1 MTEAELDP
9 YLARLPATGQRL
21 VRQARRE
28 SPVRQV
34 QSRIGNVITRFVSRK
49 MQRVIVG
56 ESRTVELPAIV
67 RYEHDVHVLEYY
79 AQPVRLNLRL
89 TDGGLKKPF
98 RLNTTPDFLVLM
110 DSGIAIDEWRTSE
123 RMQRLS
129 KKYPGRFEYDGA
141 RWRWPEVQEFLAERG
156 IDYRIRTDDEHPHV
170 YVQNLRF
177 LADYYSPECLAVEPE
192 TLALL
197 QACFVDRASFTLAE
211 LIDLGRTPE
220 TCHVNQR
227 PTSDTPPADADMP
240 FTADDI
246 YKAIADGDLIFDLD
260 ADLLSETYRSC
271 VHRDEATLAFWKRV
285 AQGRPT
291 DPGHGPAGLITLQ
304 PGTQITYGTVPY
316 EISLVGTNNIL
327 LRGEQGMTELS
338 LADFDALRQQDRIR
352 IKTDSAPQITETRP
366 DSITLSPVEIERAL
380 TRARALDLV
389 ATGVDNC
396 GVPKRTL
403 QRWAKLA
410 RDAGENSVSRNLA
423 LAGAHRARG
432 NRTRKIPE
440 EVLDLIRECAKSY
453 NRVAGP
459 SMRHTYLELQ
469 RLCHGKNLTPC
480 SLPTFR
486 AELKRLAST
495 RAREGKRREYH
506 SAPIVWYLNA
516 KDPLHGVRPFE
527 IVHIDETPLDVV
539 AVAPGYPKPLGRP
552 WLSLAVDADSRSVL
566 GFYLS
571 FRDPSEFSC
580 IMVLRDIV
588 RRHGHMPE
596 LILTDNGPGF
606 RSGLLRRVC
615 ETYRANHQFRP
626 PAQPR
631 FGSVMERLFQTTNT
645 EFVHNLEGNTKLM
658 KHVRTVTKSVR
669 PERFACW
676 TLPALHGGLDYF
688 FRNVYGKEFHPAHGE
703 APAEYLAR
711 RFLETGCRAHRLLQ
725 LDRTFLIETCPPADA
740 TGTRVVDSQRGI
752 RVHYLWFWTEAFRD
766 RRWHGKSVPVRVDPW
781 DARYCYALLE
791 RDWHRCACK
800 LASQLA
806 GVSRVELETYF
817 EERAAKQGIATHL
830 LSPERVA
837 EWMRAFDPR
846 EFDRR
851 LRVEQLEARSIYEPL
866 ALSAL
871 EPVGTVVE
879 RLSMQDLASESPLEP
894 LSPASNLEEDM
905 EEYGL
910 Y

>member
-1 MTEAELDP
+1 MTETELDH
-9 YLARLPATGQRL
+9 YLARLPPAGQRL

-67 RYEHDVHVLEYY
+67 RYEHDAHVFEYY
-79 AQPVRLNLRL
+79 AQPVKLDLCL

-98 RLNTTPDFLVLM
+98 RLNTTPDFLVLT
-110 DSGIAIDEWRTSE
+110 DGGIAIDEWRTSE

-129 KKYPGRFEYDGA
+129 KKYPGRFEYDGT
-141 RWRWPEVQEFLAERG
+141 RWRWPEVQAFLAERG
-156 IDYRIRTDDEHPHV
+156 IDYRIRTDDEHPQV

-177 LADYYSPECLAVEPE
+177 LADYYAPECPAVEPD

-197 QACFVDRASFTLAE
+197 QACFAERASLTLDE
-211 LIDLGRTPE
+211 LIDLGRTTE
-220 TCHVNQR
+220 TCDVDQR
-227 PTSDTPPADADMP
+227 PTPDKPCVDPDRR
-240 FTADDI
+240 FTADDV
-246 YKAIADGDLIFDLD
+246 YKAIADGELIFDLE
-260 ADLLSETYRSC
+260 ADLLSQTYRSC
-271 VHRDEATLAFWKRV
+271 VHRDEAALAFWRRI
-285 AQGRPT
+285 AQEPA
-291 DPGHGPAGLITLQ
+291 DPWHVPAALTAVQ
-304 PGTQITYGTVPY
+304 PGTQITYETVPY
-316 EISLVGTNNIL
+316 EIGLVGGESIL
-327 LRGEQGMTELS
+327 LRGEHGMTQLS
-338 LADFDALRQQDRIR
+338 LADFDALRQQGR
-352 IKTDSAPQITETRP
+352 IKADPASPVIETRAA
-366 DSITLSPVEIERAL
+366 SITLSPVEIERAL
-380 TRARALDLV
+380 TRARALDLA
-389 ATGVDNC
+389 ATGADHCHVA
-396 GVPKRTL
+396 KRTL

-432 NRTRKIPE
+432 NRTRKVSD
-440 EVLDLIRECAKSY
+440 EVLELIRECATSY

-459 SMRHTYLELQ
+459 SMRHTYLEFQ
-469 RLCHGKNLTPC
+469 GRCHGKNVTPC

-527 IVHIDETPLDVV
+527 VVHIDETPLDVV

-552 WLSLAVDADSRSVL
+552 WLSLAVDADSRDVL

-580 IMVLRDIV
+580 MMVLRDIV
-588 RRHGHMPE
+588 RRHGRMPE

-606 RSGLLRRVC
+606 RSGLMKRVC

-631 FGSVMERLFQTTNT
+631 CGSVMERLFQTTNT
-645 EFVHNLEGNTKLM
+645 EFLHNLEGNTRLM

-688 FRNVYGKEFHPAHGE
+688 FRYVYGKEFHPAHGE
-703 APAEYLAR
+703 APTEYLAR
-711 RFLETGCRAHRLLQ
+711 RLVETGRRMHRLLQ
-725 LDRTFLIETCPPADA
+725 LDRTFLLETCPPADA
-740 TGTRVVDSQRGI
+740 TGTRVIDSQRGI

-781 DARYCYALLE
+781 DARCCYALLE
-791 RDWHRCACK
+791 RQWHRCACK
-800 LASQLA
+800 LVSQLA

-817 EERAAKQGIATHL
+817 EERAAKQGIASHL
-830 LSPERVA
+830 LSAERVA

-866 ALSAL
+866 SLSAL
-871 EPVGTVVE
+871 ELVSTAAE
-879 RLSMQDLASESPLEP
+879 LLQTQDLAMSSSQSLPP
-894 LSPASNLEEDM
+894 SSNLEEDV

>member
-9 YLARLPATGQRL
+9 YLARLPAAGQRL

-67 RYEHDVHVLEYY
+67 RYEHDAHVLEYY
-79 AQPVRLNLRL
+79 AQPVKLNLCL
-89 TDGGLKKPF
+89 TDGGVKKAF
-98 RLNTTPDFLVLM
+98 RLNTTPDFLVLA

-129 KKYPGRFEYDGA
+129 KKYPGRFEYDGS
-141 RWRWPEVQEFLAERG
+141 RWRWPEVQEFLAARG
-156 IDYRIRTDDEHPHV
+156 IEYRIRTDDEHPQV

-177 LADYYSPECLAVEPE
+177 LSDYYAAECPAVEPA

-197 QACFVDRASFTLAE
+197 QACFADKASLTLDE
-211 LIDLGRTPE
+211 LIDLGGTTEACDVDQKPKPDKPYADRG
-220 TCHVNQR
+220 R
-227 PTSDTPPADADMP
+227 RFPADAV
-240 FTADDI
+240 
-246 YKAIADGDLIFDLD
+246 YKAIADGELVFDLD
-260 ADLLSETYRSC
+260 ADLLSQTYRSC
-271 VHRDEATLAFWKRV
+271 VHRDEAALAFWRRV
-285 AQGRPT
+285 AQEPL
-291 DPGHGPAGLITLQ
+291 DPWQAPAGLVTVQ
-304 PGTQITYGTVPY
+304 PGTQVTYGTVSY
-316 EISLVGTNNIL
+316 EVSLVGTNSIL
-327 LRGEQGMTELS
+327 LRGEHGMTELS
-338 LADFDALRQQDRIR
+338 LADFDALRQQSRIQV
-352 IKTDSAPQITETRP
+352 KTAPALPSTETRAV
-366 DSITLSPVEIERAL
+366 SITLSPVEIERAL
-380 TRARALDLV
+380 CRARALDLA
-389 ATGVDNC
+389 ATGTDNGC
-396 GVPKRTL
+396 VAKRTL

-410 RDAGENSVSRNLA
+410 RDAGTHSVARNLA
-423 LAGAHRARG
+423 LVGAHRQRG

-440 EVLDLIRECAKSY
+440 EVLELIRDCAPSY

-459 SMRHTYLELQ
+459 SMQHTYLEFQ
-469 RLCHGKNLTPC
+469 RRCHGKNVTPC

-539 AVAPGYPKPLGRP
+539 AVAPSYPKPLGRP
-552 WLSLAVDADSRSVL
+552 WLSLAVDADSRDVL

-580 IMVLRDIV
+580 MMVLRDIV
-588 RRHGHMPE
+588 RRHGRMPE

-606 RSGLLRRVC
+606 RSGLLKRVC

-631 FGSVMERLFQTTNT
+631 CGSVMERLFQTTNT
-645 EFVHNLEGNTKLM
+645 EFLHNLEGNTKLM

-669 PERFACW
+669 PERFARW

-688 FRNVYGKEFHPAHGE
+688 FRNVYGKEFHPAHAQ

-711 RFLETGCRAHRLLQ
+711 RLVETGRRTHRLLQ
-725 LDRTFLIETCPPADA
+725 LDRTFLLETCPPADA
-740 TGTRVVDSQRGI
+740 TGTRVIDSQRGI

-781 DARYCYALLE
+781 DARCCYALLE

-800 LASQLA
+800 LANQLA

-817 EERAAKQGIATHL
+817 EERAAKQGIASHL

-846 EFDRR
+846 EFDLR

-866 ALSAL
+866 SLSTL
-871 EPVGTVVE
+871 EPVSTAAQ
-879 RLSMQDLASESPLEP
+879 LSQTQNLTMSSPEP
-894 LSPASNLEEDM
+894 LPPSFNLEKDA

>member
-1 MTEAELDP
+1 MDH
-9 YLARLPATGQRL
+9 YLARLPAAGQHL

-28 SPVRQV
+28 SPIRQV

-49 MQRVIVG
+49 MQRVVVG

-67 RYEHDVHVLEYY
+67 RYEHDAHVLEYY
-79 AQPVRLNLRL
+79 AQPVKLDLRL
-89 TDGGLKKPF
+89 TDGGLNKPF
-98 RLNTTPDFLVLM
+98 RLNTTPDFLVLT

-129 KKYPGRFEYDGA
+129 KKYPGRFEYDGT

-177 LADYYSPECLAVEPE
+177 LSDYYSPECPAVEPRA
-192 TLALL
+192 LALL
-197 QACFVDRASFTLAE
+197 QACFVNRASFTLAE
-211 LIDLGRTPE
+211 LIDLGRTTE
-220 TCHVNQR
+220 VCDVEQK
-227 PTSDTPPADADMP
+227 PTPDKQ
-240 FTADDI
+240 FTADDV
-246 YKAIADGDLIFDLD
+246 YKAIADGDLTFDLD
-260 ADLLSETYRSC
+260 VDLLSQTHRSC
-271 VHRDEATLAFWKRV
+271 VHRDKATLAFWRRV
-285 AQGRPT
+285 AQEPM
-291 DPGHGPAGLITLQ
+291 DPGYGPAGLITLQ
-304 PGTQITYGTVPY
+304 PGNQITYGMVPY
-316 EISLVGTNNIL
+316 EVSLVGTDKIL
-327 LRGEQGMTELS
+327 LRGEHGTTELP

-352 IKTDSAPQITETRP
+352 IKTGSAPQITETRLP
-366 DSITLSPVEIERAL
+366 SILLSPVEIERAL
-380 TRARALDLV
+380 TRARALDLAAAGTNNCHV
-389 ATGVDNC
+389 A
-396 GVPKRTL
+396 KRTL
-403 QRWAKLA
+403 QRWVKLA

-432 NRTRKIPE
+432 NRTRKISG
-440 EVLDLIRECAKSY
+440 EVLELIRECATSY

-469 RLCHGKNLTPC
+469 RLCHEKNLTPC

-495 RAREGKRREYH
+495 RAREGRRREYH

-552 WLSLAVDADSRSVL
+552 WLSLAVDADSRHVL

-580 IMVLRDIV
+580 MMVLRDIV
-588 RRHGHMPE
+588 RRHGRMPE

-606 RSGLLRRVC
+606 RSGLMRRVC

-688 FRNVYGKEFHPAHGE
+688 FRYVYGKSFHPAHGE
-703 APAEYLAR
+703 SPAEYLAR
-711 RFLETGCRAHRLLQ
+711 RLVETGRRTHRLLQ
-725 LDRTFLIETCPPADA
+725 LDRTFLLETCPPADA
-740 TGTRVVDSQRGI
+740 TGTRVIDSQRGI
-752 RVHYLWFWTEAFRD
+752 RVHYLWFWTESFRD
-766 RRWHGKSVPVRVDPW
+766 RKWHGKSVPVRVDPW

-791 RDWHRCACK
+791 RDWHRCTCK
-800 LASQLA
+800 LATQLA
-806 GVSRVELETYF
+806 SVSRLELETYF
-817 EERAAKQGIATHL
+817 EERSAKQGIASHL
-830 LSPERVA
+830 LCPERVA

-846 EFDRR
+846 QFDPR
-851 LRVEQLEARSIYEPL
+851 LRIEQLEARSIYEPL
-866 ALSAL
+866 SLSAI
-871 EPVGTVVE
+871 EPGGMAADLRQT
-879 RLSMQDLASESPLEP
+879 QDLAMSSQESLPP
-894 LSPASNLEEDM
+894 SSDLEEHV